1 MPNTMHFI
9 EGDKVEKEKYLKIAF
24 DNLKTVF
31 SEAGARATIDVMA
44 RLKLKETSDVSQ
56 DLTNSCNLILYE
68 RVKMLK
74 GESIAAPF
82 FKSLKAAS
90 G

>member
-1 MPNTMHFI
+1 
-9 EGDKVEKEKYLKIAF
+9 VEKERYLKIAL
-24 DNLKTVF
+24 DNLTTVF

-44 RLKLKETSDVSQ
+44 KIKLKETSDVSG
-56 DLTNSCNLILYE
+56 DLKNSCNMVLYE

-74 GESIAAPF
+74 GDSIASPF

>member
-1 MPNTMHFI
+1 VNR
-9 EGDKVEKEKYLKIAF
+9 EKYLKIAL
-24 DNLKTVF
+24 DNLTQVF

-44 RLKLKETSDVSQ
+44 KIKLKETSDVSE
-56 DLTNSCNLILYE
+56 DLKNNCNLVLYE

-74 GESIAAPF
+74 GDSIASQF
-82 FKSLKAAS
+82 LTSLKAAS

>member
-1 MPNTMHFI
+1 MSKKNHFRQ
-9 EGDKVEKEKYLKIAF
+9 GDNVEKERYLKIAL
-24 DNLKTVF
+24 DNLTTVF

-44 RLKLKETSDVSQ
+44 KIKLKETSDVSE
-56 DLTNSCNLILYE
+56 DLKNSCNMILYE

-74 GESIAAPF
+74 GESTAAPF
-82 FKSLKAAS
+82 FKLLKATS